1 VRAGEKALYGGA
13 VPGDLLDLI
22 LIALAAAFAVAGYRQ
37 GFIVGVLSFVG
48 FLGGA
53 AVGAVFS
60 PAIARA
66 LVSGPARQALVA
78 IVVVFITAMIGQLV
92 ASLAGAAVRSRV
104 TWRPVAFVDAVGGAV
119 VSVLSVLLIA
129 WLIGSAVANAPF
141 PAVAGQVSGSVVL
154 RGVDRIMPP
163 TAHIMFSDFR
173 RLLASGP
180 YTQVFGALGAE
191 GALTVPPPDPAVV
204 NTPGL
209 ERARPSVVKIVGTAP
224 SCSRTLEGSGFV
236 FAPQHVLT
244 NAHVVAGVRG
254 GVTVTGH
261 RVLHGTVVLYDPQ
274 RDVAVIYVPGLH
286 ARPLAFAPPPNRG
299 DSAIVAGY
307 PLNESFTAV
316 PARIGGEQSAN
327 SPDIY
332 QAQTV
337 TRDIYAVRAV
347 VRPGNSGGPLLA
359 PSGEVDGMVFAA
371 AVDLNDTG
379 YALTGGEVA
388 SDVSAGRTATVAVST
403 EGCD

>member
-1 VRAGEKALYGGA
+1 

-22 LIALAAAFAVAGYRQ
+22 LVVLAAAFAVAGYRQ
-37 GFIVGVLSFVG
+37 GFIVGMLSCIG
-48 FLGGA
+48 FLAGA
-53 AVGAVFS
+53 AVGATFS
-60 PAIARA
+60 PALAKF
-66 LVSGPARQALVA
+66 LVHTPAQQALVA
-78 IVVVFITAMIGQLV
+78 IIVVFIAAMIGQLV

-119 VSVLSVLLIA
+119 VSVISVLLIA

-163 TAHIMFSDFR
+163 PAHIMFSDFR

-191 GALTVPPPDPAVV
+191 GALTVPPPDQAVV
-204 NTPGL
+204 NSPGL
-209 ERARPSVVKIVGTAP
+209 ARAEPSVVKIVGTAP
-224 SCSRTLEGSGFV
+224 ACSRTLEGSGFV

-254 GVTVTGH
+254 AVTITG
-261 RVLHGTVVLYDPQ
+261 RRRLHGTVVLYDPE
-274 RDVAVIYVPGLH
+274 RDIAVLYVPGLH
-286 ARPLAFAPPPNRG
+286 ARPLAFASPPNRG

-307 PLNESFTAV
+307 PLNEQFTAV

-332 QAQTV
+332 QAHTV
-337 TRDIYAVRAV
+337 TRDIYAIRAV

-359 PSGEVDGMVFAA
+359 PSGAVDGMVFAA

-388 SDVSAGRTATVAVST
+388 SDVNAGRAATAQVST
-403 EGCD
+403 QGCD